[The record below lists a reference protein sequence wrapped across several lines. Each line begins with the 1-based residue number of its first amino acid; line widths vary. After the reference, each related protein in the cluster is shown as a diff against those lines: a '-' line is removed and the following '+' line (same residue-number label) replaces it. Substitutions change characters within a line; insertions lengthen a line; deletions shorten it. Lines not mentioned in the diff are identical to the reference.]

1 MYGRIDLTKIHE
13 HIDIEIFNIK
23 PSLDDAKRVYEI
35 YCKYKKFKSVIP
47 LYHGD
52 IDLYEWFC
60 YFQNHKLV
68 AWQQTMLYPNDKVA
82 FNEQFAW
89 DYVDPS
95 KKLGWRFNHHVSSW
109 LKNKDYKYLYM
120 GHHEPYKSKLQ
131 GYEIVKTIKYE
142 GKNE

>member
-1 MYGRIDLTKIHE
+1 MYGRIDLTKIYE

-52 IDLYEWFC
+52 IYLYEWFC

-89 DYVDPS
+89 D
-95 KKLGWRFNHHVSSW
+95 
-109 LKNKDYKYLYM
+109 
-120 GHHEPYKSKLQ
+120 
-131 GYEIVKTIKYE
+131 
-142 GKNE
+142 